1 MDTKTYQA
9 KLEFKEDGEKGEF
22 EAVFATLNVVDHD
35 EDVTLPGAFGEQRVV
50 IEPWNHNWESPPV
63 GKGTISERENEA
75 VVNGRFFLSTEAGKE
90 HYVVAKEL
98 GADQEFSYTFNIVE
112 AEPGTFEGRDVR
124 FLKKL
129 EVLGVGQ
136 VTKGAGI
143 ATRLTSLKQRH
154 RGHDGEGEAGTDE
167 AGDQGRE
174 DQGREDGKS
183 DGKPRAATA
192 AETGDLLTRINI
204 VEAGMIRQRIENN
217 G

>member
-1 MDTKTYQA
+1 METKTYQA
-9 KLEFKEDGEKGEF
+9 RLEFKEDGEKGEF

-50 IEPWNHNWESPPV
+50 IEPWNHNWEAPPV
-63 GKGTISERENEA
+63 GKGTIAERENEA
-75 VVNGRFFLSTEAGKE
+75 VVNGRFFLSTPAGKE
-90 HYVVAKEL
+90 HYTVAKEL

-143 ATRLTSLKQRH
+143 ATRLTSLKNRYKQ
-154 RGHDGEGEAGTDE
+154 GDGEGEAGTDE
-167 AGDQGRE
+167 AG
-174 DQGREDGKS
+174 EDGKS
-183 DGKPRAATA
+183 DGKSSDD
-192 AETGDLLTRINI
+192 DLLTRINI
-204 VEAGMIRQRIENN
+204 VEAGLIRQRIENN